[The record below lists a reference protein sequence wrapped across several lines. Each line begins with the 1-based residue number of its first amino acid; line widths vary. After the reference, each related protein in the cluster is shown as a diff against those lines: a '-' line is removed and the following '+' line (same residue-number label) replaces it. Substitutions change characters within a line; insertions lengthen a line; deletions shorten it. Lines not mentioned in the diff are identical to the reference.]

1 MKNKPRI
8 GITLDFVD
16 PSQEEQ
22 GAWFNL
28 EPWYALRYRYAS
40 AIEMA
45 GGLPLN
51 LSYHMNL
58 VDDYAALLDGLLITG
73 GGFDVDPTLYG
84 AKDIHPSVL
93 VKHSRTA
100 FEVALC
106 KAFLAAGKPILGIC
120 GGMQLLNVV
129 FGGTLH
135 QHLPDTFVNQN
146 TPDINHSPKMRAFLT
161 AHNVNFVAGTKLAAL
176 CSTESCGVNSVHHQA
191 VDRLGSDLKA
201 SALADDTLIEAFEST
216 EHPFVVGIQ
225 WHPEF
230 LLSEVDINIFK
241 SFIESSRS

>member
-1 MKNKPRI
+1 MANKPRI

-16 PSQEEQ
+16 PAHQPQ

-40 AIEMA
+40 AVEMA

-51 LSYHMNL
+51 ISYHMNL
-58 VDDYAALLDGLLITG
+58 IDDYVSLLDGLLLTG
-73 GGFDVDPTLYG
+73 GDCDIDPKLYG
-84 AKDIHPSVL
+84 VDTCHATVV

-100 FEVALC
+100 FEIALC

-135 QHLPDTFVNQN
+135 QHLPEVVINKDAPVV
-146 TPDINHSPKMRAFLT
+146 NHSPKMRAFLM
-161 AHNVNFVAGTKLAAL
+161 AHNVTLVPGTKL
-176 CSTESCGVNSVHHQA
+176 STFSSAETRGVNSVHHQA
-191 VDRLGSDLKA
+191 VDRIGAGLKA
-201 SALADDTLIEAFEST
+201 NALSDDTLIEAFEST
-216 EHPFVVGIQ
+216 EHPFVMGVQ

-230 LLSEVDINIFK
+230 LLSDLDINLFK
-241 SFIESSRS
+241 TFIESARS

>member
-16 PSQEEQ
+16 PAQQEQ

-40 AIEMA
+40 AVEMA

-58 VDDYAALLDGLLITG
+58 VDDYVYLLDGLLLTG
-73 GGFDVDPTLYG
+73 GGFDVDPALYG
-84 AKDIHPSVL
+84 AEAIHPSVL
-93 VKHSRTA
+93 IKHSRTA
-100 FEVALC
+100 FEFALC

-120 GGMQLLNVV
+120 GGMQLLNVE

-135 QHLPDTFVNQN
+135 QHLPDTFVN
-146 TPDINHSPKMRAFLT
+146 TTEHDIDHSPKMRAFLT
-161 AHNVNFVAGTKLAAL
+161 AHNVTLVAGTKLAAL
-176 CSTESCGVNSVHHQA
+176 CSAKSCGVNSVHHQA
-191 VDRLGSDLKA
+191 VDRLGSGLKT
-201 SALADDTLIEAFEST
+201 SALAYDALIEAFEST

-230 LLSEVDINIFK
+230 LLSELDINIFK
-241 SFIESSRS
+241 SFIESASS

>member
-1 MKNKPRI
+1 MSNKPRI

-16 PSQEEQ
+16 PAHQPE

-28 EPWYALRYRYAS
+28 EPWYALRYRYAT
-40 AIEMA
+40 AVEMA

-58 VDDYAALLDGLLITG
+58 IDDYVDILDGLLITG
-73 GGFDVDPTLYG
+73 GGFDVDPMLYG
-84 AKDIHPSVL
+84 AKTVHPTVL

-100 FEVALC
+100 FETALC
-106 KAFLAAGKPILGIC
+106 KAFLAAGKPILGVC

-135 QHLPDTFVNQN
+135 QHLPDTFIKKDGLDVNHN
-146 TPDINHSPKMRAFLT
+146 PKMRAFLT
-161 AHNVNFVAGTKLAAL
+161 AHNVTLIADTKLAAL
-176 CSTESCGVNSVHHQA
+176 CSTDSYGVNSVHHQA
-191 VDRLGSDLKA
+191 VDRLGSGLKA
-201 SALADDTLIEAFEST
+201 NAIADDTLIEAFEST
-216 EHPFVVGIQ
+216 EHSFVVGIQ

-230 LLSEVDINIFK
+230 LLSELDINIFK
-241 SFIESSRS
+241 SFIESASS

>member
-1 MKNKPRI
+1 MQNKPRI

-16 PSQEEQ
+16 PAQQEQ
-22 GAWFNL
+22 GAWFNV

-40 AIEMA
+40 AVEAA
-45 GGLPLN
+45 GGVPLS
-51 LSYHMNL
+51 LSFHPNL
-58 VDDYAALLDGLLITG
+58 VGDYVAALDGLLITG
-73 GGFDVDPTLYG
+73 GGFDVDPALYG
-84 AKDIHPSVL
+84 AKDIHSSVL
-93 VKHSRTA
+93 IKPSRTA

-135 QHLPDTFVNQN
+135 QHLPDTFIGSSA
-146 TPDINHSPKMRAFLT
+146 THINHNPKTRAFLT
-161 AHNVNFVAGTKLAAL
+161 AHNVNFISGTKLAAL
-176 CSTESCGVNSVHHQA
+176 CSTASCEVNSVHHQA
-191 VDRLGSDLKA
+191 VELLGSDLQA
-201 SALADDTLIEAFEST
+201 SAHADDTLIEAFEST
-216 EHPFVVGIQ
+216 KHPFVIGIQ